1 MSLVNHSTKEITA
14 KIVYYGPGR
23 CGKTTNLQY
32 VFSRLPE
39 ERRGKIVSLA
49 TEKDRTLFFDFLPL
63 DVGPISGFQTR
74 FQLYTVPGQ
83 VYYNATRRLVL
94 QGADGVV
101 FVADSQRSLMDENRE
116 SLDNLR
122 ENLSSWGMTLEE
134 LPLVFQ
140 YNKRDLDDLIPV
152 ETFNQ
157 LLNPQGLPYVEASAI
172 NGVGVF
178 ETLKEVA
185 KLTVPA
191 VKEKVLGIKVGAEE
205 LAAAESR
212 AQEVVREATQKDVE
226 VEFVSPQDEG
236 DSQLKKMKLRT
247 IDDVEQE
254 LDRLSREFLERPKK
268 TEPS

>member
-122 ENLSSWGMTLEE
+122 DNLSSWGMTLEE

-140 YNKRDLDDLIPV
+140 YNKRDLPDIA
-152 ETFNQ
+152 
-157 LLNPQGLPYVEASAI
+157 LPS
-172 NGVGVF
+172 
-178 ETLKEVA
+178 
-185 KLTVPA
+185 
-191 VKEKVLGIKVGAEE
+191 E
-205 LAAAESR
+205 LARLLDVGSR
-212 AQEVVREATQKDVE
+212 PAFEGVAVQGRGVLDTLRAIGFMVMQRLAGVE
-226 VEFVSPQDEG
+226 I
-236 DSQLKKMKLRT
+236 R
-247 IDDVEQE
+247 
-254 LDRLSREFLERPKK
+254 
-268 TEPS
+268 

>member
-39 ERRGKIVSLA
+39 GRRGKMVSLA

-101 FVADSQRSLMDENRE
+101 FVADSQRSLWDENRE

-122 ENLSSWGMTLEE
+122 ENLSSWGMTLDDI
-134 LPLVFQ
+134 PLIFQ
-140 YNKRDLDDLIPV
+140 YNKRDLPDIA
-152 ETFNQ
+152 
-157 LLNPQGLPYVEASAI
+157 LPS
-172 NGVGVF
+172 
-178 ETLKEVA
+178 
-185 KLTVPA
+185 
-191 VKEKVLGIKVGAEE
+191 E
-205 LAAAESR
+205 LAR
-212 AQEVVREATQKDVE
+212 LLEVGNHPAFEAMAIRGPGVLDT
-226 VEFVSPQDEG
+226 
-236 DSQLKKMKLRT
+236 LRS
-247 IDDVEQE
+247 IGLLVMQ
-254 LDRLSREFLERPKK
+254 RLSG
-268 TEPS
+268 TEIR

>member
-39 ERRGKIVSLA
+39 DRRGKIVSLA

-140 YNKRDLDDLIPV
+140 YNKRDLPDIA
-152 ETFNQ
+152 
-157 LLNPQGLPYVEASAI
+157 LPS
-172 NGVGVF
+172 
-178 ETLKEVA
+178 
-185 KLTVPA
+185 
-191 VKEKVLGIKVGAEE
+191 E
-205 LAAAESR
+205 LARLLDVGNRPAFEGVAVQGRGVLDTLR
-212 AQEVVREATQKDVE
+212 AIGFMVMQRLAGVE
-226 VEFVSPQDEG
+226 I
-236 DSQLKKMKLRT
+236 R
-247 IDDVEQE
+247 
-254 LDRLSREFLERPKK
+254 
-268 TEPS
+268 

>member
-101 FVADSQRSLMDENRE
+101 FVADSQKSLMDENRE

-122 ENLSSWGMTLEE
+122 DNLSSWGMTLEE

-140 YNKRDLDDLIPV
+140 YNKRDLPDLA
-152 ETFNQ
+152 
-157 LLNPQGLPYVEASAI
+157 LPS
-172 NGVGVF
+172 
-178 ETLKEVA
+178 
-185 KLTVPA
+185 
-191 VKEKVLGIKVGAEE
+191 E
-205 LAAAESR
+205 LARLLDVGSR
-212 AQEVVREATQKDVE
+212 PAFEGVAVQGRGVLDTLRAIGFMVMQRLAGVE
-226 VEFVSPQDEG
+226 I
-236 DSQLKKMKLRT
+236 R
-247 IDDVEQE
+247 
-254 LDRLSREFLERPKK
+254 
-268 TEPS
+268 

>member
-122 ENLSSWGMTLEE
+122 ENLSTWGMTLEE

-140 YNKRDLDDLIPV
+140 FNKRDLPDIA
-152 ETFNQ
+152 
-157 LLNPQGLPYVEASAI
+157 LPS
-172 NGVGVF
+172 
-178 ETLKEVA
+178 
-185 KLTVPA
+185 
-191 VKEKVLGIKVGAEE
+191 E
-205 LAAAESR
+205 LARLLDVGSR
-212 AQEVVREATQKDVE
+212 PAFEGVAVQGRGVLDTLRAIGFMVMQRLAGVE
-226 VEFVSPQDEG
+226 I
-236 DSQLKKMKLRT
+236 R
-247 IDDVEQE
+247 
-254 LDRLSREFLERPKK
+254 
-268 TEPS
+268 

>member
-140 YNKRDLDDLIPV
+140 FNKRDLPDIAL
-152 ETFNQ
+152 
-157 LLNPQGLPYVEASAI
+157 SS
-172 NGVGVF
+172 
-178 ETLKEVA
+178 
-185 KLTVPA
+185 
-191 VKEKVLGIKVGAEE
+191 E
-205 LAAAESR
+205 LARLLDVGSR
-212 AQEVVREATQKDVE
+212 PAFEGVAVQGRGVLDTLRAIGFMVMQRLAGVE
-226 VEFVSPQDEG
+226 I
-236 DSQLKKMKLRT
+236 R
-247 IDDVEQE
+247 
-254 LDRLSREFLERPKK
+254 
-268 TEPS
+268 

>member
-101 FVADSQRSLMDENRE
+101 FVADSQRNLMDENRE

-140 YNKRDLDDLIPV
+140 YNKRDLPDIA
-152 ETFNQ
+152 
-157 LLNPQGLPYVEASAI
+157 LPS
-172 NGVGVF
+172 
-178 ETLKEVA
+178 
-185 KLTVPA
+185 
-191 VKEKVLGIKVGAEE
+191 E
-205 LAAAESR
+205 LARLLEVGNRPAFEGVAVQGRGVLDTLR
-212 AQEVVREATQKDVE
+212 AIGFMVMQRLAGVE
-226 VEFVSPQDEG
+226 I
-236 DSQLKKMKLRT
+236 R
-247 IDDVEQE
+247 
-254 LDRLSREFLERPKK
+254 
-268 TEPS
+268 

>member
-63 DVGPISGFQTR
+63 DLGPISGFQTR

-101 FVADSQRSLMDENRE
+101 FVADSQRSLMGENRE

-140 YNKRDLDDLIPV
+140 YNKRDLPDIA
-152 ETFNQ
+152 
-157 LLNPQGLPYVEASAI
+157 LPS
-172 NGVGVF
+172 
-178 ETLKEVA
+178 
-185 KLTVPA
+185 
-191 VKEKVLGIKVGAEE
+191 E
-205 LAAAESR
+205 LARLLDVGSR
-212 AQEVVREATQKDVE
+212 PAFEGVAVQGRGVLDTLRAIGFMVMQRLAGVE
-226 VEFVSPQDEG
+226 I
-236 DSQLKKMKLRT
+236 R
-247 IDDVEQE
+247 
-254 LDRLSREFLERPKK
+254 
-268 TEPS
+268 

>member
-140 YNKRDLDDLIPV
+140 FNKRDLPDIA
-152 ETFNQ
+152 
-157 LLNPQGLPYVEASAI
+157 LPS
-172 NGVGVF
+172 
-178 ETLKEVA
+178 
-185 KLTVPA
+185 
-191 VKEKVLGIKVGAEE
+191 E
-205 LAAAESR
+205 LARLLDVGSR
-212 AQEVVREATQKDVE
+212 PAFEGVAVQGRGVLDTLRAIGFMVMQRLAGVE
-226 VEFVSPQDEG
+226 I
-236 DSQLKKMKLRT
+236 R
-247 IDDVEQE
+247 
-254 LDRLSREFLERPKK
+254 
-268 TEPS
+268 

>member
-140 YNKRDLDDLIPV
+140 FNKRDLPDIA
-152 ETFNQ
+152 
-157 LLNPQGLPYVEASAI
+157 LPS
-172 NGVGVF
+172 
-178 ETLKEVA
+178 
-185 KLTVPA
+185 
-191 VKEKVLGIKVGAEE
+191 E
-205 LAAAESR
+205 LARLLDVGSR
-212 AQEVVREATQKDVE
+212 PAFEGIAVQGRGVLDTLRAIGFMVMQRLAGVE
-226 VEFVSPQDEG
+226 I
-236 DSQLKKMKLRT
+236 R
-247 IDDVEQE
+247 
-254 LDRLSREFLERPKK
+254 
-268 TEPS
+268 

>member
-101 FVADSQRSLMDENRE
+101 FCAHLYGGRAIPDGTGGTVVAWMDHATNARDDIYAQR
-116 SLDNLR
+116 
-122 ENLSSWGMTLEE
+122 
-134 LPLVFQ
+134 
-140 YNKRDLDDLIPV
+140 
-152 ETFNQ
+152 
-157 LLNPQGLPYVEASAI
+157 
-172 NGVGVF
+172 
-178 ETLKEVA
+178 
-185 KLTVPA
+185 
-191 VKEKVLGIKVGAEE
+191 
-205 LAAAESR
+205 
-212 AQEVVREATQKDVE
+212 
-226 VEFVSPQDEG
+226 
-236 DSQLKKMKLRT
+236 
-247 IDDVEQE
+247 
-254 LDRLSREFLERPKK
+254 LDRAGQAAWNPGGVALCTAQSLKNPPELCADGSGGAIVAWADYRSGLGLE
-268 TEPS
+268 

>member
-63 DVGPISGFQTR
+63 DLGPISGFQTR

-122 ENLSSWGMTLEE
+122 ENLSTWGMTLEE

-140 YNKRDLDDLIPV
+140 FNKRDLPDIAL
-152 ETFNQ
+152 
-157 LLNPQGLPYVEASAI
+157 SS
-172 NGVGVF
+172 
-178 ETLKEVA
+178 
-185 KLTVPA
+185 
-191 VKEKVLGIKVGAEE
+191 E
-205 LAAAESR
+205 LARLLDVGSR
-212 AQEVVREATQKDVE
+212 PAFEGVAVQGRGVLDTLRAIGFMVMQRLAGVE
-226 VEFVSPQDEG
+226 I
-236 DSQLKKMKLRT
+236 R
-247 IDDVEQE
+247 
-254 LDRLSREFLERPKK
+254 
-268 TEPS
+268 

>member
-140 YNKRDLDDLIPV
+140 YNKRDLPDIALPSEIARLLDVGNRPAFEGVAVQGRGVLDTLRAIGFMVMQRLAGV
-152 ETFNQ
+152 E
-157 LLNPQGLPYVEASAI
+157 I
-172 NGVGVF
+172 
-178 ETLKEVA
+178 
-185 KLTVPA
+185 
-191 VKEKVLGIKVGAEE
+191 
-205 LAAAESR
+205 R
-212 AQEVVREATQKDVE
+212 
-226 VEFVSPQDEG
+226 
-236 DSQLKKMKLRT
+236 
-247 IDDVEQE
+247 
-254 LDRLSREFLERPKK
+254 
-268 TEPS
+268 

>member
-140 YNKRDLDDLIPV
+140 YNKRDLPDIA
-152 ETFNQ
+152 
-157 LLNPQGLPYVEASAI
+157 LPS
-172 NGVGVF
+172 
-178 ETLKEVA
+178 
-185 KLTVPA
+185 
-191 VKEKVLGIKVGAEE
+191 E
-205 LAAAESR
+205 LARLLEVGSR
-212 AQEVVREATQKDVE
+212 PAFEGVAVQGRGVLDTLRAIGFMVMQRLAGVE
-226 VEFVSPQDEG
+226 I
-236 DSQLKKMKLRT
+236 R
-247 IDDVEQE
+247 
-254 LDRLSREFLERPKK
+254 
-268 TEPS
+268 

>member
-140 YNKRDLDDLIPV
+140 YNKRDLPDIALPSEIARLLEVGSRPAFEGVAVQGRGVLDTLRAIGFMVMQRLAGV
-152 ETFNQ
+152 E
-157 LLNPQGLPYVEASAI
+157 I
-172 NGVGVF
+172 
-178 ETLKEVA
+178 
-185 KLTVPA
+185 
-191 VKEKVLGIKVGAEE
+191 
-205 LAAAESR
+205 R
-212 AQEVVREATQKDVE
+212 
-226 VEFVSPQDEG
+226 
-236 DSQLKKMKLRT
+236 
-247 IDDVEQE
+247 
-254 LDRLSREFLERPKK
+254 
-268 TEPS
+268 

>member
-140 YNKRDLDDLIPV
+140 YNKRDLPDIA
-152 ETFNQ
+152 
-157 LLNPQGLPYVEASAI
+157 LPS
-172 NGVGVF
+172 
-178 ETLKEVA
+178 
-185 KLTVPA
+185 
-191 VKEKVLGIKVGAEE
+191 E
-205 LAAAESR
+205 LARLLDVGSR
-212 AQEVVREATQKDVE
+212 PAFEGVAVQGQGVLDTLRAIGFMVMQRLAGVE
-226 VEFVSPQDEG
+226 I
-236 DSQLKKMKLRT
+236 R
-247 IDDVEQE
+247 
-254 LDRLSREFLERPKK
+254 
-268 TEPS
+268 

>member
-63 DVGPISGFQTR
+63 DLGPISGFQTR

-122 ENLSSWGMTLEE
+122 DNLSSWGMTLEE

-140 YNKRDLDDLIPV
+140 YNKRDLPDIA
-152 ETFNQ
+152 
-157 LLNPQGLPYVEASAI
+157 LPS
-172 NGVGVF
+172 
-178 ETLKEVA
+178 
-185 KLTVPA
+185 
-191 VKEKVLGIKVGAEE
+191 E
-205 LAAAESR
+205 LARLLEVGSR
-212 AQEVVREATQKDVE
+212 PAFEGVAVQGRGVLDTLRAIGFMVMQRLAGVE
-226 VEFVSPQDEG
+226 I
-236 DSQLKKMKLRT
+236 R
-247 IDDVEQE
+247 
-254 LDRLSREFLERPKK
+254 
-268 TEPS
+268 

>member
-23 CGKTTNLQY
+23 GGKTTNLQY
-32 VFSRLPE
+32 VHSRLPDM
-39 ERRGKIVSLA
+39 RRGKIVSLA

-101 FVADSQRSLMDENRE
+101 FVADSQRSLTEENRE

-122 ENLSSWGMTLEE
+122 ENLSSWGMTMEE

-140 YNKRDLDDLIPV
+140 YNKRDLPDIA
-152 ETFNQ
+152 
-157 LLNPQGLPYVEASAI
+157 LPS
-172 NGVGVF
+172 
-178 ETLKEVA
+178 
-185 KLTVPA
+185 
-191 VKEKVLGIKVGAEE
+191 E
-205 LAAAESR
+205 LARLLDVGSR
-212 AQEVVREATQKDVE
+212 PAFEGVAVQGRGVLDTLRAIGFMVMQRLAGVE
-226 VEFVSPQDEG
+226 I
-236 DSQLKKMKLRT
+236 R
-247 IDDVEQE
+247 
-254 LDRLSREFLERPKK
+254 
-268 TEPS
+268 

>member
-140 YNKRDLDDLIPV
+140 YNKRDLPDIALPNEIARLLDVGNRPAFEGVAVQGRGVLDTLRAIGFMVMQRLAGV
-152 ETFNQ
+152 E
-157 LLNPQGLPYVEASAI
+157 I
-172 NGVGVF
+172 
-178 ETLKEVA
+178 
-185 KLTVPA
+185 
-191 VKEKVLGIKVGAEE
+191 
-205 LAAAESR
+205 R
-212 AQEVVREATQKDVE
+212 
-226 VEFVSPQDEG
+226 
-236 DSQLKKMKLRT
+236 
-247 IDDVEQE
+247 
-254 LDRLSREFLERPKK
+254 
-268 TEPS
+268 

>member
-39 ERRGKIVSLA
+39 DRRGKIVSLA

-63 DVGPISGFQTR
+63 DLGPISGFQTR

-140 YNKRDLDDLIPV
+140 YNKRDLPDIALPNEIARLLDVGNRPAFEGVAVQGRGVLDTLRAIGFMVMQRLAGV
-152 ETFNQ
+152 E
-157 LLNPQGLPYVEASAI
+157 I
-172 NGVGVF
+172 
-178 ETLKEVA
+178 
-185 KLTVPA
+185 
-191 VKEKVLGIKVGAEE
+191 
-205 LAAAESR
+205 R
-212 AQEVVREATQKDVE
+212 
-226 VEFVSPQDEG
+226 
-236 DSQLKKMKLRT
+236 
-247 IDDVEQE
+247 
-254 LDRLSREFLERPKK
+254 
-268 TEPS
+268 

>member
-140 YNKRDLDDLIPV
+140 YNKRDLPDIA
-152 ETFNQ
+152 
-157 LLNPQGLPYVEASAI
+157 LP
-172 NGVGVF
+172 N
-178 ETLKEVA
+178 
-185 KLTVPA
+185 
-191 VKEKVLGIKVGAEE
+191 E
-205 LAAAESR
+205 LARLLEVGSR
-212 AQEVVREATQKDVE
+212 PAFEGVAVQGRGVLDTLRAIGFMVMQRLAGVE
-226 VEFVSPQDEG
+226 I
-236 DSQLKKMKLRT
+236 R
-247 IDDVEQE
+247 
-254 LDRLSREFLERPKK
+254 
-268 TEPS
+268 